1 MQINSVESMFKKVW
15 LYSYEVQGQV
25 KIMELKVRRM
35 IALEKWES
43 TERGIMDLSD
53 VREIFHIMTDVV
65 VS

>member
-1 MQINSVESMFKKVW
+1 MQINLVESVFKKVW

-25 KIMELKVRRM
+25 KIMVLKVRRT